1 MKSMLIQKIKQM
13 DYSLVCVSLLLT
25 GFGLMMVYSSS
36 YAIAY
41 IHYDNPTY
49 FFTRQLKWF
58 IIGLFL
64 FTFVTII
71 PYRIYSKISPL
82 LVIASIVLLVMV
94 LIPGMGMERN
104 YSQRWIQLGPI
115 VLQPTEVIK
124 LFMIMYFASF
134 YANNQKTINQFKNG
148 VLPPLIILGIVFLL
162 ILKQPDLGS
171 AGLILLACLTIVIC
185 SGVKMRHL
193 LMLGSVGL
201 AGIVYFS
208 ITSTYRMQRITSFI
222 DPFADP
228 FGEGYQLVNGY
239 IAIGTGG
246 IMGNGLGNS
255 IQKLGF
261 LPEAHT
267 DFIMAVIIEELGIF
281 GLVIVISAYIFIMFR
296 GVQIA
301 RECKDMFAKLLAIG
315 ITFQIIAQAC
325 INLGAVSGLLPIT
338 GITLPLISYG
348 GSSLV
353 ITMIS
358 LGILINLSSYRENTK
373 IVSVSREARMFQ
385 QKV

>member
-1 MKSMLIQKIKQM
+1 MKSMLIRKIKQF
-13 DYSLVCVSLLLT
+13 DYSLIIITLLLT

-36 YAIAY
+36 YAVAY

-49 FFTRQLKWF
+49 FFTKQLKWF
-58 IIGLFL
+58 IIGLF
-64 FTFVTII
+64 FFIIATFV
-71 PYRIYSKISPL
+71 PYRIYSKLSPL
-82 LVIASIVLLVMV
+82 LVMVSIVMLVMV
-94 LIPGMGMERN
+94 LIPGLGTERN

-115 VLQPTEVIK
+115 LLQPTELIK

-134 YANNQKTINQFKNG
+134 YAKKQETINQFKNG
-148 VLPPLIILGIVFLL
+148 VLPPLIILGIIFLL

-185 SGVKMRHL
+185 SGVKKRHL
-193 LMLGSVGL
+193 FMLGTVGL
-201 AGIVYFS
+201 AGIIYFS
-208 ITSTYRMQRITSFI
+208 ITSSYRMQRIVSFI

-246 IMGNGLGNS
+246 VMGNGLGNS

-267 DFIMAVIIEELGIF
+267 DFIMAVIIEELGVL
-281 GLVIVISAYIFIMFR
+281 GLIIVISAYIFIMFR

-301 RECKDMFAKLLAIG
+301 RECKDRFAKLLAIG

-338 GITLPLISYG
+338 GVTLPFISYG

-353 ITMIS
+353 ITMVS
-358 LGILINLSSYRENTK
+358 LGILINISSYRENTK
-373 IVSVSREARMFQ
+373 SVPANREARMIHQ
-385 QKV
+385 V